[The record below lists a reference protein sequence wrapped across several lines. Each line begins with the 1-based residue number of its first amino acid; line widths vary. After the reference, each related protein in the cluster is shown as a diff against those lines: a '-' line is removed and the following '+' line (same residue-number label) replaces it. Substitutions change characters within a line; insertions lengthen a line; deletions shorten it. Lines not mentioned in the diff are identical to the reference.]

1 MTADLSSGN
10 LSGGNAPD
18 WDAIARFLADESTP
32 AEASAVRAWLDA
44 HPRERALLERLDAAA
59 QASPADV
66 DVEAALARV
75 HERIAST
82 TSSPKLTVSRGG
94 VSPNRIAIFTIVAT
108 AAAAAIVVIA
118 LRPRE
123 TNTHRNT
130 ARTYATAVGQRDS
143 VLLADGSRVTLG
155 PRSTL
160 VVPADYATHRAL
172 RLTGDAYFDVH
183 HDTAR
188 PFSVAV
194 DNVVV
199 EDIGT
204 RFSVESD
211 AVDETSVA
219 VVSGSVRLRAGGT
232 PAASGVVLEAGDR
245 GDVDSRGRARVE
257 QLSLRDALDRIAT
270 LAKLRVSYSAELL
283 PLDRAVCVQATD
295 EPAGRALADVL
306 AGTNVAPI
314 SVGGDQVVLAPR
326 RDTASHHDAP
336 EMSTSL
342 GVLDRVVVTGSATG
356 AGAPARELPVDLTVV
371 DGRDLEKTNTNTL
384 SDALDMYVP
393 GVWGW
398 AQSPNS
404 LISSYA
410 SIRGASSFGLSYPK
424 IYIDG
429 IEVANPLLVS
439 RFNPGTVD
447 HIEVI
452 RGPQGSAL
460 YGVDAISGVVNIV
473 TRHDGAVDGTN
484 MALRGTAGFAQSAF
498 AHSVLAQDHAFSLA
512 TGSALNSFDLN
523 VSGSTMGAFVPN
535 GSSRD
540 LLATAS
546 ARTVTSHSTLS
557 GTARFYAEQAGSA
570 DSPLVARPATP
581 GTLEPSTPQQSV
593 NQYTVGA
600 TATTSPNDRMTHT
613 LVVGV
618 DGYRLDNVQTNFT

>member
-257 QLSLRDALDRIAT
+257 HNAVRPDDVAWTQGRLVFRDAPLS
-270 LAKLRVSYSAELL
+270 RVAAELQRWYGVNL
-283 PLDRAVCVQATD
+283 RADDSILYQRYISTTLTG
-295 EPAGRALADVL
+295 EP
-306 AGTNVAPI
+306 I
-314 SVGGDQVVLAPR
+314 DQVAKILELTLGARVER
-326 RDTASHHDAP
+326 QGDT
-336 EMSTSL
+336 
-342 GVLDRVVVTGSATG
+342 
-356 AGAPARELPVDLTVV
+356 LT
-371 DGRDLEKTNTNTL
+371 
-384 SDALDMYVP
+384 
-393 GVWGW
+393 
-398 AQSPNS
+398 
-404 LISSYA
+404 
-410 SIRGASSFGLSYPK
+410 
-424 IYIDG
+424 
-429 IEVANPLLVS
+429 
-439 RFNPGTVD
+439 
-447 HIEVI
+447 
-452 RGPQGSAL
+452 
-460 YGVDAISGVVNIV
+460 
-473 TRHDGAVDGTN
+473 
-484 MALRGTAGFAQSAF
+484 
-498 AHSVLAQDHAFSLA
+498 
-512 TGSALNSFDLN
+512 
-523 VSGSTMGAFVPN
+523 
-535 GSSRD
+535 
-540 LLATAS
+540 
-546 ARTVTSHSTLS
+546 
-557 GTARFYAEQAGSA
+557 
-570 DSPLVARPATP
+570 
-581 GTLEPSTPQQSV
+581 
-593 NQYTVGA
+593 
-600 TATTSPNDRMTHT
+600 
-613 LVVGV
+613 
-618 DGYRLDNVQTNFT
+618 